1 MLACV
6 LGHYVFSNSYCLLCV
21 CPALVSDDIVVGI
34 IKEAIAQP
42 ECTKGFILDGFPR
55 TLQQAEKVRG
65 ASSLCG

>member
-1 MLACV
+1 M
-6 LGHYVFSNSYCLLCV
+6 S
-21 CPALVSDDIVVGI
+21 PALVSDDIVVGI